1 VNLSKDIKDINR
13 FRQILT
19 VFFEEGFGFYLSRT
33 KLHVHLPWTKR
44 IGSKLTSTRKKVQAI
59 HLRKAFEQLGP
70 TFIKLG
76 QLLSLRPDLVP
87 LEFCKE
93 FEKLQDHVP
102 SFSFSQVKKIVESEL
117 SQPINKLF
125 KRFDK
130 VPIASASVAQV
141 HKAILKNGKVVAVK
155 VQRPNIKE
163 IIDAD
168 LDILFFIAKHIEKY
182 LPKLRNFRPVDVVK
196 EFALWTRREIN
207 FKNEAKNALR
217 LKEAMAINPNVK
229 IPKVYS
235 EYCSRKV
242 LVLEFIEGAKI
253 DDFSALKKFHI
264 NKKKIALTYFTS
276 ILQQALIA
284 GFFHADPHP
293 ANIFVLKSGKLV
305 YLDYGIVGEL
315 SEQDRKKII
324 DFIKSIPNGDAN
336 KSFEIILSMAKE
348 VRNGHIEEFKE
359 KGIKIMKE
367 VYGGSIAEKSVGNGI
382 YEILSL
388 GARYGVIYD
397 PNQILMAKAVY
408 QAEGLGMKLYP
419 QFSVREGFKMFYE
432 TYLKEKLSP
441 IKIIKTIGKSLLDH
455 KELLLEFPEHII
467 KIIEKL
473 EEEKVCPSP
482 VNNQKIEE
490 MEGHIE
496 EKIEERIE
504 EYQHNH
510 NMGLMVLVLLLA
522 SFFLLYLEGYQKL
535 FGLSLSTIM
544 IIATLI
550 LLLYFVI
557 SHKKNKSRY

>member
-1 VNLSKDIKDINR
+1 MNLSKDIKDINR

-33 KLHVHLPWTKR
+33 KLHIHLPWRKR
-44 IGSKLTSTRKKVQAI
+44 IGAKLTLNRKRVQAI
-59 HLRKAFEQLGP
+59 HLRKAFERLGP
-70 TFIKLG
+70 TFVKLG

-87 LEFCKE
+87 LEFCEE

-102 SFSFSQVKKIVESEL
+102 GFSFGQVKKIIEQEFN
-117 SQPINKLF
+117 QPINKLF

-130 VPIASASVAQV
+130 VPMASASIAQV
-141 HKAILKNGKVVAVK
+141 HKAVLKNGKIVAVK

-168 LDILFFIAKHIEKY
+168 LDILFFIAKQIEKH
-182 LPKLRNFRPVDVVK
+182 LTKLRNFRPVDVVK

-207 FKNEAKNALR
+207 FENEVKNALR
-217 LKEAMAINPNVK
+217 LKEAMAINHNVK
-229 IPKVYS
+229 IPQIYS
-235 EYCSRKV
+235 EYCSKKV
-242 LVLEFIEGAKI
+242 LVLEFIDGAKI
-253 DDFSALKKFHI
+253 DDFSALEKFHI
-264 NKKKIALTYFTS
+264 NKKNIALTYFTS

-293 ANIFVLKSGKLV
+293 ANIFVLKTGKLV

-324 DFIKSIPNGDAN
+324 DFIKSVPNSNAE
-336 KSFEIILSMAKE
+336 KSFEIILNMAKE

-367 VYGGSIAEKSVGNGI
+367 VYSSSIAEKSVGKGI

-388 GARYGVIYD
+388 GARYGVIYN

-408 QAEGLGMKLYP
+408 QAEGLGLKLYP
-419 QFSVREGFKMFYE
+419 QFSVKEGFKMFYE
-432 TYLKEKLSP
+432 TYLKEKVSP
-441 IKIIKTIGKSLLDH
+441 IKIIKTIGKSLFDH
-455 KELLLEFPEHII
+455 KELLLELPEHII
-467 KIIEKL
+467 KIIERL
-473 EEEKVCPSP
+473 EEEKVCPP
-482 VNNQKIEE
+482 QVNNLKIEE
-490 MEGHIE
+490 IE
-496 EKIEERIE
+496 ERVEERIE

-510 NMGLMVLVLLLA
+510 NIGLMVLVLFLA

-550 LLLYFVI
+550 LLLYFVV
-557 SHKKNKSRY
+557 SHKKNVINN

>member
-1 VNLSKDIKDINR
+1 MNLSKDIKDINR

-33 KLHVHLPWTKR
+33 KLHVHLPWRKR
-44 IGSKLTSTRKKVQAI
+44 IGSKIGLNRKKVQAI
-59 HLRKAFEQLGP
+59 HLRKTFEQLGP

-87 LEFCKE
+87 LEFCQE

-102 SFSFSQVKKIVESEL
+102 SFSFKQVKKTVEQEL
-117 SQPINKLF
+117 GQPINKLF

-130 VPIASASVAQV
+130 VPIASASIAQV

-168 LDILFFIAKHIEKY
+168 LDILFFIAKQIEKY

-207 FKNEAKNALR
+207 FENEAKNALR
-217 LKEAMAINPNVK
+217 LREATKINPKVK
-229 IPKVYS
+229 IPKVYL
-235 EYCSRKV
+235 EYSSKKV
-242 LVLEFIEGAKI
+242 LILEFINGVKI
-253 DDFSALKKFHI
+253 DDLASLKKFKI
-264 NKKKIALTYFTS
+264 SKKSIALTYFTS

-324 DFIKSIPNGDAN
+324 DFIKSIPRGNAE
-336 KSFEIILSMAKE
+336 KSFEIVLNMAKE
-348 VRNGHIEEFKE
+348 IRGNNIEEFKE
-359 KGIKIMKE
+359 KAIKIMKE
-367 VYGGSIAEKSVGNGI
+367 VYGGSIAEKSIGNGI

-408 QAEGLGMKLYP
+408 QAEGLGLKLYP
-419 QFSVREGFKMFYE
+419 QFSVWEGFKMFYE
-432 TYLKEKLSP
+432 TYLREKISP
-441 IKIIKTIGKSLLDH
+441 IKIIKTIGKNLLSH
-455 KELLLEFPEHII
+455 KELLLDLPEHII

-473 EEEKVCPSP
+473 EENKVCPP
-482 VNNQKIEE
+482 QLNTHKIEE
-490 MEGHIE
+490 L
-496 EKIEERIE
+496 EERIE
-504 EYQHNH
+504 KQQHNH
-510 NMGLMVLVLLLA
+510 NIGLMVLVLFLA
-522 SFFLLYLEGYQKL
+522 SMFLLYLEGYQKL
-535 FGLSLSTIM
+535 LGLSLSIIM
-544 IIATLI
+544 VIATTIVLF
-550 LLLYFVI
+550 YFI
-557 SHKKNKSRY
+557 FSHKKNKN